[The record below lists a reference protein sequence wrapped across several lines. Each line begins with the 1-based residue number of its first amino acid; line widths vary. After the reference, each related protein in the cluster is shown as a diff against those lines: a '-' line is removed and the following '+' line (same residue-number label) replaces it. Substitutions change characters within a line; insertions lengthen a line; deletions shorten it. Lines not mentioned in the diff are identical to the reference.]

1 MAIIDVNN
9 TRIAKLGEYLETILE
24 ELNNNTFGN
33 NKHIHVSGK

>member
-24 ELNNNTFGN
+24 ELNDKYRKINADIKSRN
-33 NKHIHVSGK
+33 